1 MRPEA
6 LLPLVLS
13 LTLAGPAAADPLGI
27 GRPASHE
34 TIAAWD
40 IDVRPDGQGLPPGHG
55 SVRDGAALFAAR
67 CAGCH
72 GARGEGAAAEPLA
85 GGRGSLASAK
95 PLRTVGSFWPYA
107 TTLFDYVRR
116 AMPFDAPQSLTPDET
131 YAVSAYVLH
140 LNGLLPEEASLDAA
154 SLPRVAMPNRDG
166 FTADPRP
173 DIAPPNP
180 SARPSAR
187 PAAHTETR

>member
-1 MRPEA
+1 MRREV
-6 LLPLVLS
+6 LLPLILS
-13 LTLAGPAAADPLGI
+13 LTLAGPAAADPLGL
-27 GRPASHE
+27 GSPA
-34 TIAAWD
+34 TPDAIAAWD
-40 IDVRPDGQGLPPGHG
+40 IDVRPDGQGLPQGHG

-72 GARGEGAAAEPLA
+72 GARGEGAAAEALA

-95 PLRTVGSFWPYA
+95 PKRTVGSYWPYA

-116 AMPFDAPQSLTPDET
+116 AMPFDAPQSLSADET

-140 LNGLLPEEASLDAA
+140 LNGLLPEAASLDAA
-154 SLPRVAMPNRDG
+154 SLPKVVMPNRDG

-173 DIAPPNP
+173 DVSVPGRR
-180 SARPSAR
+180 SER
-187 PAAHTETR
+187 TESR